1 MTSRN
6 LTGGLLA
13 VSEYQ
18 LQKFFPPKL
27 REQLHQLLPDLQS
40 LDPDA
45 HSEEEWQQRIQE
57 INPRILL
64 TGWGTRLLPSQPPS
78 NLEYVCHLTGS
89 MRASLPRNYLEKGIP
104 VTNWG
109 NSISHTIAEM
119 GLFLT
124 LHLLRNATAYQDN
137 LHYRQKWR
145 EDIPPDRSLFGRS
158 VGIHGFG
165 RIARKL
171 VGLLQ
176 PFSVNLSAYS
186 PPVPSEVFQ
195 QAGVRQASS
204 LEALFSEN
212 EIVIELEGLTPE
224 TCGMIKA
231 EHLAALPDQ
240 GILVVVGRAGLIEE
254 EPLIQ
259 EARKGRI
266 HVGLDVFW
274 EEPLPADSPLRGLRN
289 VALFPHTAG
298 PTPDQLFRCGER
310 ALENLKRFR
319 DREPL
324 LEPLDP
330 QAYDRIT

>member
-1 MTSRN
+1 MTTRSM
-6 LTGGLLA
+6 TGGLLA
-13 VSEYQ
+13 VSEFQ
-18 LQKFFPPKL
+18 LQKFFPPEL
-27 REQLHQLLPDLQS
+27 RQQLHQLLPDLQT

-45 HSEEEWQQRIQE
+45 YTDKEWQQRILE
-57 INPRILL
+57 INPRILV
-64 TGWGTRLLPSQPPS
+64 TGWGTRLLPPQPPP

-109 NSISHTIAEM
+109 DSISHTIAEM

-137 LHYRQKWR
+137 LHHQRKWR

-171 VGLLQ
+171 VELLK
-176 PFSVNLSAYS
+176 PFSVQVSAFS
-186 PPVPSEVFQ
+186 EPVPSDVFQ

-224 TCGMIKA
+224 TRGMVKA
-231 EHLAALPDQ
+231 KHLAALPDR
-240 GILVVVGRAGLIEE
+240 GLLVVVGRAGLIEE

-259 EARKGRI
+259 EALQGRI
-266 HVGLDVFW
+266 HLGLDVFW
-274 EEPLPADSPLRGLRN
+274 DEPLPADSPLRGLRN

-319 DREPL
+319 DGAPP

-330 QAYDRIT
+330 EAYDRVT